1 MIVDTITNHNRIIK
15 IINDY
20 WNKEGLKNVVDIRYV
35 CEFNHE
41 CNCSE
46 IKGVRINNI
55 YLSCNQLEKI
65 IGVNIVI
72 NKGGKHEH
80 C

>member
-15 IINDY
+15 IINNY

-35 CEFNHE
+35 CEFNKDY
-41 CNCSE
+41 NQSE

-65 IGVNIVI
+65 TGVNIVI
-72 NKGGKHEH
+72 NEWG
-80 C
+80 